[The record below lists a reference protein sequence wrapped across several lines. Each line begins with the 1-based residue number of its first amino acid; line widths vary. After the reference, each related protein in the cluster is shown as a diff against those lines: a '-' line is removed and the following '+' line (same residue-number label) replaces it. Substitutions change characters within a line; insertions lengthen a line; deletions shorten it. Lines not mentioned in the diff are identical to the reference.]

1 MEAEDDDLMISG
13 IQHFLFCKRQWAL
26 IHIEKQ
32 WQENILTSDGRF
44 LHERADDPKLREKR
58 GNSLLVHALHVRSND
73 LSIYGICDAVEFTKS
88 ETGAHLHGRKGLF
101 QPEVVEFKHGRE
113 KHNLSDTYQLLA
125 ESMCLEEMLGVTI
138 ERGSLYYFA
147 TNKRVQIEFTNEM
160 RADLKN
166 VISEM
171 RTYWQRRYTPKVKT
185 GKWCERCSLAEVCL
199 PVLMRKKSAKAYVES
214 RLSE

>member
-1 MEAEDDDLMISG
+1 MGIEDDDLMISG

-32 WQENILTSDGRF
+32 WQENLLTSDGRF

-58 GNSLLVHALHVRSND
+58 GDSILVHALHVRSD
-73 LSIYGICDAVEFTKS
+73 ELGVYGICDAVEFTKS
-88 ETGAHLHGRKGLF
+88 ADGARLRGRKGLF

-113 KHNLSDTYQLLA
+113 KHDLSDTYQLLA

-138 ERGSLYYFA
+138 QYGSLYYFA
-147 TNKRVQIEFTNEM
+147 TNKRVQIEFTDEM
-160 RADLKN
+160 RMDLKS
-166 VISEM
+166 VIGEM

-185 GKWCERCSLAEVCL
+185 GKWCQRCSLAEVCL
-199 PVLMRKKSAKAYVES
+199 PILMHKKSAKAYVES